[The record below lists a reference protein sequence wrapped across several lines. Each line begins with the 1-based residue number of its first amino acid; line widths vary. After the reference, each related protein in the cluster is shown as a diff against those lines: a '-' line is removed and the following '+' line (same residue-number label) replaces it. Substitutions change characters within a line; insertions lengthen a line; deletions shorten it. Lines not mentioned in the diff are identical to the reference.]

1 MTCLRHAHA
10 LVRHAFGERIPRPH
24 GPAFRL
30 TALVMALGAAATA
43 LTPVPSAAAASASD
57 DPPRARRAA
66 PAEAPP
72 HAILL
77 SAPASRVP
85 GGAPANARRAPEPV
99 DQQAAPTE
107 PPPPTAPQPPTEPEP
122 LIAPPPLTAPQLPS
136 SPSSTATAEE
146 EPATP
151 ASAQDASQADA
162 PKAPKQDA
170 PQESALPDLPD
181 SLRLEQRFA
190 EYTLR
195 GNGIRWRSTGGCSDR
210 TVRTCT
216 SFEGVR
222 WGTVKGLIRF
232 ARSSGCKI
240 TVTGGTEHGHASG
253 TYSHA
258 NGYKLDISPTR
269 CVDAAIKRHPYAGRR
284 GDGARLYRS
293 PDGTLFAREKDHWDI
308 TFR

>member
-1 MTCLRHAHA
+1 M
-10 LVRHAFGERIPRPH
+10 
-24 GPAFRL
+24 
-30 TALVMALGAAATA
+30 
-43 LTPVPSAAAASASD
+43 
-57 DPPRARRAA
+57 
-66 PAEAPP
+66 
-72 HAILL
+72 
-77 SAPASRVP
+77 
-85 GGAPANARRAPEPV
+85 
-99 DQQAAPTE
+99 
-107 PPPPTAPQPPTEPEP
+107 
-122 LIAPPPLTAPQLPS
+122 
-136 SPSSTATAEE
+136 
-146 EPATP
+146 
-151 ASAQDASQADA
+151 
-162 PKAPKQDA
+162 
-170 PQESALPDLPD
+170 
-181 SLRLEQRFA
+181 RLEQRFA
-190 EYTLR
+190 EYALR

-269 CVDAAIKRHPYAGRR
+269 CVDAAIKRHPSAGRR
-284 GDGARLYRS
+284 SDGARLYRS